1 MAAAL
6 LRKRADQRNTPLA
19 INARFNKVLA
29 IPSKSGRVRGDY
41 GLRKARWLIL
51 RAPNPESKRRIDDL
65 GQRSRKTIVTFR
77 INRVRRKINM

>member
-29 IPSKSGRVRGDY
+29 IPSRG
-41 GLRKARWLIL
+41 GKI
-51 RAPNPESKRRIDDL
+51 RA
-65 GQRSRKTIVTFR
+65 
-77 INRVRRKINM
+77 